1 MTLHKSILERHSQDE
16 LSALIRWT
24 LRDRVA
30 GASPSPE
37 VWERIRT
44 RICARAE
51 QSTVQGPALP
61 PRGLHCEGTL
71 VAGVAVSRVEG
82 RVGSVRGGYRAAI
95 IQLSQRLLWGL
106 SRANEFLSAQTVGV
120 RHQSEWKEWRL
131 DPDYA
136 HTRLLVDQCGF
147 QLLLA
152 F

>member
-37 VWERIRT
+37 VWERIR
-44 RICARAE
+44 ARAE

-61 PRGLHCEGTL
+61 PRGL
-71 VAGVAVSRVEG
+71 VAVSRVEWPALSKVEG

-95 IQLSQRLLWGL
+95 IQLSQGLLWGL
-106 SRANEFLSAQTVGV
+106 SRVNEFLSAQTVGV
-120 RHQSEWKEWRL
+120 RRQNEWKEWRL

-136 HTRLLVDQCGF
+136 HARLLVEQCSF

>member
-16 LSALIRWT
+16 LSALIRWA

-37 VWERIRT
+37 VWERIRA
-44 RICARAE
+44 RIRTRAE

-61 PRGLHCEGTL
+61 PRGL
-71 VAGVAVSRVEG
+71 VAVSRVEG

-95 IQLSQRLLWGL
+95 IQLSQGLLRGL

-120 RHQSEWKEWRL
+120 RRQNEWKEWRL

-136 HTRLLVDQCGF
+136 HARLLVEQCSF